1 VSPRT
6 GTAYKAKSLG
16 KLAQRNKAPDSG
28 DMVNAGIAQ
37 GKFTLL
43 NFPKGTLFNRVNVL
57 IRGDLFNMRS

>member
-37 GKFTLL
+37 GKFTFLSGEIC
-43 NFPKGTLFNRVNVL
+43 PACGRT
-57 IRGDLFNMRS
+57 MRKHLSWQHAG